1 MESAVNTLKQ
11 LGHALPPWAGHVVS
25 ALIILIVGMVVARV
39 LDRLVHHATERAH
52 LDPILGGFLGRLLRI
67 SVLLVAVI
75 VALDAVGVKTTS
87 LVAVLGAAGLAI
99 GFAVKDYLSNFAA
112 GVILM
117 VFRPFKAGDF
127 IDVAGTSGI
136 VEQVNIF
143 HTVLR
148 STSNQEI
155 VIPNSHVYATN
166 IVNYSA
172 RPTRRID
179 LVIGIGYSD
188 DIVKAKTALAA
199 VAATDERLHKD
210 PEPVILVDSLG
221 ESSIDLVLRVWTNT
235 ADYWVVRSDL
245 LEAIKARFD
254 ADGISI
260 PFPQRDV
267 HLYQAN

>member
-1 MESAVNTLKQ
+1 MENAIATLRQ
-11 LGHALPPWAGHVVS
+11 LGHALPAWAEHAIS
-25 ALIILIVGMVVARV
+25 ALTIVIVGMIAARV
-39 LDRLVHHATERAH
+39 LDRFVHHATERAH

-67 SVLLVAVI
+67 SVLLVAAI
-75 VALDAVGVKTTS
+75 IALDAIGVKTTS
-87 LVAVLGAAGLAI
+87 LVAVVGAAGLAI
-99 GFAVKDYLSNFAA
+99 GFAIKDYLSNFAA

-117 VFRPFKAGDF
+117 IFRPFKAGDF

-136 VEQVNIF
+136 VELVNIF

-155 VIPNSHVYATN
+155 VIPNSHVYTTN

-188 DIVKAKTALAA
+188 HIGRAKTALAA
-199 VAATDERLHKD
+199 VVATDERLHRE

-221 ESSIDLVLRVWTNT
+221 ESSVNLVLRVWTNT
-235 ADYWVVRSDL
+235 ADYWLVRSDL

-260 PFPQRDV
+260 PFPQHDV
-267 HLYQAN
+267 HLYQAG